1 MPGTY
6 GAKPPP
12 ETTEV
17 TPTTPRRVLL
27 VDDVADLRLSVK
39 MILELD
45 GRFEVVGE
53 AGNGAKGI
61 ELAEELQPDLVLLD
75 LSMPKMDGL
84 EALPEIL
91 QVAPDAKVIIFSGF
105 VEGRLG
111 PRVRELGGLGYI
123 EKGIEPADL
132 VAAIVDLMETGQ
144 ASPPGT
150 QGAEVSDGRWVG

>member
-1 MPGTY
+1 M
-6 GAKPPP
+6 
-12 ETTEV
+12 
-17 TPTTPRRVLL
+17 TPTSPLRVLL

-39 MILELD
+39 MILEID

-53 AGNGAKGI
+53 AGDGLTGI

-91 QVAPDAKVIIFSGF
+91 EVAPDAEVIIFSGF

-123 EKGIEPADL
+123 EKGIEPDDL
-132 VAAIVDLMETGQ
+132 VAAIVGMLEPDQG
-144 ASPPGT
+144 SPPGT
-150 QGAEVSDGRWVG
+150 RGTEVTDGRSVG

>member
-1 MPGTY
+1 
-6 GAKPPP
+6 
-12 ETTEV
+12 
-17 TPTTPRRVLL
+17 
-27 VDDVADLRLSVK
+27 

-53 AGNGAKGI
+53 AGDGLTGI

-84 EALPEIL
+84 EALPEIRTK
-91 QVAPDAKVIIFSGF
+91 APGTAVIIFSGF

-123 EKGIEPADL
+123 EKGIEPEDL
-132 VAAIVDLMETGQ
+132 VATIVDMLE
-144 ASPPGT
+144 AD
-150 QGAEVSDGRWVG
+150 QGSTSDGPGAQTPDGRSTG